1 MLKQSMRKV
10 EQACYSIQ
18 VRGSEIPKVGQILTL
33 HSYGSS
39 FRITSWIFSPTSART
54 KKRVAGEER
63 KMKRKR
69 ASTTSILI
77 LDPNRNFQIY
87 HCRLTTNL
95 FHTVFKFSRL
105 KTNFKECWSLAQLTR
120 LRNRY
125 LYVSFHLQMSRE
137 ARLILG
143 APPSCSKVLVVGGSL
158 HQGLH
163 DKLLE
168 CLEGCNVTLEVKE
181 ESEELLETP
190 VGAVMVLGST
200 LPRAVHIQKQSMDSA
215 FLYCAQV
222 IVI

>member
-33 HSYGSS
+33 HSNGSP

-63 KMKRKR
+63 KMKR
-69 ASTTSILI
+69 ASMTSILI
-77 LDPNRNFQIY
+77 FDSNRNFQIC
-87 HCRLTTNL
+87 HCKLTTNL
-95 FHTVFKFSRL
+95 CHTVFKFSRL
-105 KTNFKECWSLAQLTR
+105 KTNFKECWSLAQLTQ

-143 APPSCSKVLVVGGSL
+143 APPSRSKVLVVGGSL

-190 VGAVMVLGST
+190 VGAVMVLGSS
-200 LPRAVHIQKQSMDSA
+200 LPRAVHIQKQSLDSA

-222 IVI
+222 III